1 MKFSKQRPNT
11 WNDHFSQKAKKEQF
25 PARSVYKLKEIQ
37 KKTNLIKKGDHILD
51 LGCYPGSW
59 LKYASEVTGNNG
71 QITGIDVKSVSIQLP
86 SNVTVYKKDV
96 YQLQKDFSGFKT
108 GFNVIISDMA
118 PATTGNKHADNARS
132 FHLCMSALSIAEHCL
147 ILNGSFLCKIFQGE
161 DFNIFIDLIKNKFQR
176 HKIFKPKSSRNSSRE
191 IYIIGFGF
199 L

>member
-1 MKFSKQRPNT
+1 MKFSKQQSST
-11 WNDHFSQKAKKEQF
+11 WNDHFAQKAKKEQF

-37 KKTNLIKKGDHILD
+37 QKTNFIKKGDRVLD

-71 QITGIDVKSVSIQLP
+71 QVIGIDVKSVSIQLP

-96 YQLQKDFSGFKT
+96 YEIQKDVSELKID
-108 GFNVIISDMA
+108 FNVIMSDMA
-118 PATTGNKHADNARS
+118 PSTTGNKHADNAQS

-147 ILNGSFLCKIFQGE
+147 VFNGAFLCKIFQGE
-161 DFNIFIDLIKNKFQR
+161 DFNLFIDLIKKKFQR
-176 HKIFKPKSSRNSSRE
+176 HKIVKPKSSRKSSRE
-191 IYIIGFGF
+191 IYVIGLGF